1 MSGFDILVAFGGGI
15 FGAAVGALA
24 AFELVGLL
32 VIVMAVVQIITGTPS
47 DFIMFP
53 FGLFGPHT
61 GGFAAGVA
69 ATAYAAKR
77 GKLGS
82 GRDITAGL
90 SGLGEYDVLL
100 VGGIFGALGY
110 LIAWGLNLIP
120 AFSSGFAWTD
130 TVALTVVISGV
141 ISRLMF
147 GNTGLFGKP
156 ERGIRHCYPPQDKC
170 WMPYHSRI
178 PQLTVL
184 GLGIGLLAGFLG
196 QKFGGDGAL
205 LAFGLAA
212 FSLIFLHF
220 NTQVPVSHHIALPAA
235 LVAVLSHSLIWAA
248 LVGIICALLGEL
260 VSRLFLIH
268 GDTHI
273 DPPAL
278 TIAVMTTMVNLLATL
293 GFFTLL
299 PLI

>member
-1 MSGFDILVAFGGGI
+1 MNSFDLLVAFGGGI
-15 FGAAVGALA
+15 FGAAIGALG
-24 AFELVGLL
+24 AFEFVGLL
-32 VIVMAVVQIITGTPS
+32 VIVMAIVQIITGAPS

-53 FGLFGPHT
+53 FGFFGPHT

-69 ATAYAAKR
+69 ATAYAAKK

-90 SGLGEYDVLL
+90 SGLGAYDVLL
-100 VGGIFGALGY
+100 IGGVFGALGY
-110 LIAWGLNLIP
+110 AIAWVLNLVP

-141 ISRLMF
+141 ITRLVF
-147 GNTGLFGKP
+147 GKTGLLGKP
-156 ERGIRHCYPPQDKC
+156 EQGIRRCYPPQDKC

-178 PQLTVL
+178 PQLSV
-184 GLGIGLLAGFLG
+184 LGIGIGLMAGYLG
-196 QKFGGDGAL
+196 QKFGGSGAL
-205 LAFGLAA
+205 LAFGIAA
-212 FSLIFLHF
+212 FSLIYLHF

-248 LVGIICALLGEL
+248 IVGVICALLGEL
-260 VSRLFLIH
+260 VSRLFLVH

-273 DPPAL
+273 DPPAM
-278 TIAVMTTMVNLLATL
+278 TIAIMTTLINLVATL
-293 GFFTLL
+293 GLFVIL
-299 PLI
+299 PL